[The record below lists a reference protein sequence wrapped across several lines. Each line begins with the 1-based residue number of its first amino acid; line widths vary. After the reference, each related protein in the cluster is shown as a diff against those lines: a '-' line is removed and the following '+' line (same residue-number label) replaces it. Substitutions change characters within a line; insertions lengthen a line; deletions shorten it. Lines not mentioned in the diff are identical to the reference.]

1 MQVVLMIRKE
11 HSYANFNTALN
22 SNTIPGHSYHYSPE
36 FVVTVN
42 FHLNRS
48 ICKALDYYEDRQRYE
63 P

>member
-1 MQVVLMIRKE
+1 MQT
-11 HSYANFNTALN
+11 FDTALN

-48 ICKALDYYEDRQRYE
+48 ICKALDYYEDRQKYE